1 MLVKQKKST
10 FEINCIEKNEL
21 RQSVHVILQQKVSD
35 VVPCV
40 LLNVGVDLKRM
51 RR

>member
-1 MLVKQKKST
+1 MVKQKKST

-21 RQSVHVILQQKVSD
+21 RQSIHIVLQQKVSD

-40 LLNVGVDLKRM
+40 LLNVGVDLKM